1 MPASDKSNPTRPRIY
16 LAGPEVFL
24 PNANDIGAAKA
35 ALCAEAGF
43 EGVFPLDTGLDLA
56 GLAPLEQA
64 RRISLSN
71 EALMRSADALIANLT
86 PFRGVSMDAGT
97 AFEIGFMRALDRPVF
112 GYTNIPGDYKARAVR
127 FRQTAADWRDSDRP
141 DIDVEDFG
149 LIENLMIDI
158 ALRETAHEPVVTAV
172 PAGAEL
178 TDLDGFRRCLALA
191 ANLLKIT

>member
-43 EGVFPLDTGLDLA
+43 EGVFPLDTGLD
-56 GLAPLEQA
+56 
-64 RRISLSN
+64 
-71 EALMRSADALIANLT
+71 
-86 PFRGVSMDAGT
+86 
-97 AFEIGFMRALDRPVF
+97 LDRPVF